1 MDYPLD
7 TEIEILMKK
16 VESKTFCKSFDVQL
30 DAAKALYGQSIKFD
44 FNEKIIEQ
52 ILQDEPYYPQ
62 EVKTRISMILSSQRR
77 KYQYLFK

>member
-30 DAAKALYGQSIKFD
+30 DADEALYGQSIKFD
-44 FNEKIIEQ
+44 FNENMIEQ

>member
-30 DAAKALYGQSIKFD
+30 EAAEALYGQSIKFD
-44 FNEKIIEQ
+44 FNE
-52 ILQDEPYYPQ
+52 
-62 EVKTRISMILSSQRR
+62 
-77 KYQYLFK
+77 